1 MNERIKTFC
10 VIFVA
15 FLSLKNAESQSLP
28 EFDISWTSKTV
39 IVGESHEIFMQ
50 LVSSVPRT
58 FNVSFLEDQED
69 LIDWSPKIISIP
81 QNSPNSNFTVKID
94 AKKAGKVEITGT
106 STPKDLIS
114 DFNLFFK
121 ITIGNSRGL
130 IIASVIVG
138 WVYFVAWSISFYP
151 QVWINFRRKSVV
163 GLSFDFLALN
173 VVGHTSYAIFNCS
186 LFFLKYFQD
195 EYFLRFPHGQNPVEL
210 NDVFFS
216 IHASFLTAFTI
227 FQCFIYERGVQRVS
241 YIAWSLIGIFFVA
254 IIVVIIICSI
264 GTLHWLDFL
273 YTLSYIKLAVTLTK
287 YIPQA
292 VLNYRRKST
301 VGWSIEN
308 IILDLT
314 GGVLSMMQMFFNS
327 YNYDDWQSNFGN
339 PTKLGLAL
347 FSIFFDLIF
356 IVQHYCLY
364 KGARH
369 SEDNKAESTEVKI
382 ETEPKNEKF

>member
-1 MNERIKTFC
+1 MTKMNVSIFF
-10 VIFVA
+10 VIFLA
-15 FLSLKNAESQSLP
+15 FLCLKNVESESLP

-39 IVGESHEIFMQ
+39 IVGESHEIFMN
-50 LVSSVPRT
+50 LVSSVPRG
-58 FNVSFLEDQED
+58 FNVSFVEDQED
-69 LIDWSPKIISIP
+69 LLDWSPKQISVA
-81 QNSPNSNFTVKID
+81 QNAPNSNFTIKLDI
-94 AKKAGKVEITGT
+94 KKAGSVEVTGT
-106 STPKDLIS
+106 SSPKNVID

-121 ITIGNSRGL
+121 IKIGNSRGL

-151 QVWINFRRKSVV
+151 QVVINFRRKSVV

-173 VVGHTSYAIFNCS
+173 IFGHTSYAIFNSC
-186 LFFLKYFQD
+186 LYFLKYFQD

-241 YIAWSLIGIFFVA
+241 YIAWSLIGIFIVT

-356 IVQHYCLY
+356 IVQHYVLY
-364 KGARH
+364 KDARH
-369 SEDNKAESTEVKI
+369 AEDNKAESTEVTI
-382 ETEPKNEKF
+382 EPEQKQ